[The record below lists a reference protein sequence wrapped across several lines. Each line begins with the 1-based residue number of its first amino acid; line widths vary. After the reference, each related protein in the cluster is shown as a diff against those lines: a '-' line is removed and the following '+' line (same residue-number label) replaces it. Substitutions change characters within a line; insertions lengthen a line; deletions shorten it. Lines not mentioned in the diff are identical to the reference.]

1 MSKKQTDIRNW
12 FSSGNRE
19 EEEDVV
25 ETESIVQSE
34 IGPREIMVFTD
45 GSAINNGSKNAKG
58 GVGVFFADNDPRNIS
73 KSIVSS
79 NASSNASSN
88 GTTKNKVTNNICE
101 LIGVILAIEKIV
113 ATEPTMSKLR
123 IVLMTDSEYIVKSV
137 LKYSI
142 NWRKNGYKNKQ
153 GKPIKNILLMK
164 KVIELVEKYNVK
176 LHHCLAH
183 RTEPK
188 DPYKRKIWYGNKM
201 ADLLAKQGSK

>member
-12 FSSGNRE
+12 FCNGKNESNDAAK
-19 EEEDVV
+19 EEDNVQ
-25 ETESIVQSE
+25 TESIIQTENEV
-34 IGPREIMVFTD
+34 GPREIVVFTD
-45 GSAINNGSKNAKG
+45 GSTINNGSKNAKG
-58 GVGVFFADNDPRNIS
+58 GVGVFFADNDSRNIS
-73 KSIVSS
+73 KSIV
-79 NASSNASSN
+79 NSN
-88 GTTKNKVTNNICE
+88 GNGKVTNNICE

-113 ATEPTMSKLR
+113 ETEPTMSKLR
-123 IVLMTDSEYIVKSV
+123 IVVMTDSEYIVKSV

-153 GKPIKNILLMK
+153 GKPIKNIVLMK

-188 DPYKRKIWYGNKM
+188 DPYKRKIWYGNKI
-201 ADLLAKQGSK
+201 ADLLARQGSK